1 MEHAD
6 EFLEFLNKSGIPDC
20 KNVPGY
26 LGVQMWRRKEQGVCH
41 FWTVTHWNRVD
52 SIKHFADE
60 NHEKAP
66 CNPEARHYLPEFE
79 PHVQHFETFEFWTDT
94 FHPSFRMTFLQ
105 KEQ

>member
-41 FWTVTHWNRVD
+41 FWTVTQWDRVD
-52 SIKHFADE
+52 SIKQFAGE
-60 NHEKAP
+60 NYEKARYY
-66 CNPEARHYLPEFE
+66 PEDKHYLLEFE
-79 PHVQHFETFEFWTDT
+79 PNLPHFETFEF
-94 FHPSFRMTFLQ
+94 
-105 KEQ
+105 